1 MKGADHLAEVVD
13 RCKAS
18 KCAGQLEK
26 FQVCQAGAHNV
37 ETNAETR
44 RSSDVLLKWGADAI
58 D

>member
-37 ETNAETR
+37 ETEMQR
-44 RSSDVLLKWGADAI
+44 LEGVVMCC
-58 D
+58 